1 MVESA
6 EEIAFRFLVDFHNG
20 DTELIKGWR
29 SNARREWCLT
39 LQLCMSYADEIE
51 RLRAVLEEY
60 ACYGLAKCNAPKL
73 KDGTCIH
80 AGSGHCGDLAFR
92 ALEQTVTTEKTS

>member
-1 MVESA
+1 
-6 EEIAFRFLVDFHNG
+6 
-20 DTELIKGWR
+20 
-29 SNARREWCLT
+29 
-39 LQLCMSYADEIE
+39 MSYGLPDDWYIEETGETMVLDQQKVAAEIE
-51 RLRAVLEEY
+51 RLRAALEEY